1 MVLNVDKQ
9 VRFADTHDPPR
20 PATSPAKSQ
29 PKPAPIL
36 KPVLT
41 GTTPGAGA
49 TTDPDP
55 TPDLSGAPTAD
66 DMVDIRRRVRI
77 VSCENASKFQVA
89 EVFSPT
95 TTMETIR
102 LVIALA
108 CDFREPL
115 VSYDVHGAYLWGKRP
130 PGSPEVFLRRPK
142 AIEKIGIPTKDAN
155 GKPLF
160 WRVVSNHY
168 GLRDAGT
175 MRSGE
180 SHPGSLRV
188 HAVLC
193 VQAVLAHAPAP
204 VLAEAHSASS
214 KTAWSYKGPDDRSF
228 SWVCFCPVGH
238 APTKL
243 Y

>member
-1 MVLNVDKQ
+1 
-9 VRFADTHDPPR
+9 
-20 PATSPAKSQ
+20 
-29 PKPAPIL
+29 
-36 KPVLT
+36 
-41 GTTPGAGA
+41 
-49 TTDPDP
+49 
-55 TPDLSGAPTAD
+55 
-66 DMVDIRRRVRI
+66 MVDIRRRVRI

-168 GLRDAGT
+168 GLRDAGLT
-175 MRSGE
+175 WWRTYRAFLVDELGFSQSVIDVCLFYKRTASGDWGIIVVFVDDSLTLLTGAMRSWFEAALDKKFQQSHE
-180 SHPGSLRV
+180 S
-188 HAVLC
+188 A
-193 VQAVLAHAPAP
+193 
-204 VLAEAHSASS
+204 AESESRDTDFSRHLVTHFCSMTIRRNHDLSAAAISTEKLFDKLS
-214 KTAWSYKGPDDRSF
+214 KS
-228 SWVCFCPVGH
+228 
-238 APTKL
+238 
-243 Y
+243 